1 MTEKRQEN
9 PVKGEKELELYVHIP
24 FCARKCAYC
33 DFLSAPADE
42 ETRSA
47 YVRAL
52 EAEIRGKKEEYKEYR
67 VSTVFV
73 GGGTPS
79 ILDGDDTARIFAALY
94 ESFRISDDAEITME
108 VNPGTVTEEK
118 LAAWKQAGVNRLSIG
133 LQSADDRELRLL
145 GRIHTYK
152 EFLETYEQARRAGFQ
167 NINIDLISAIPG
179 QTLQS
184 WETTL
189 AKTADLEP
197 EHISAYSLIVEEGTP
212 FYDRYGRQENGENDG
227 SQNGLQNGEPEEIRS
242 GEMKEA
248 RNKVQTEAWPPLPD
262 EDEERRI
269 YKRTKSFLEERGYH
283 QYEISNYARPG
294 YECRHNLG
302 YWDRKE
308 YLGFGLGASSLVN
321 NRRFHNTADMD
332 KYMKAFRTERSAADI
347 GSDIYEDVEELS
359 LQDCMEEFMFLG
371 LRKTD
376 GISRTDFAHAFHR
389 DISEIYGSQLKKLEK
404 EGLIDLKDDRILLT
418 ERGTDVSNMVFVE
431 FMF

>member
-1 MTEKRQEN
+1 MMTEKRQKISEN
-9 PVKGEKELELYVHIP
+9 GENGSGTHVKGEKELELYVHIP

-33 DFLSAPADE
+33 DFLSGPTDE
-42 ETRSA
+42 ETRKA

-52 EAEIRGKKEEYKEYR
+52 ETEIRGKKEEYKEYC

-94 ESFRISDDAEITME
+94 ESFRIRDDAEITME

-118 LAAWKQAGVNRLSIG
+118 LAVWKEVGVNRLSIG

-179 QTLQS
+179 QTVHS

-189 AKTADLEP
+189 TKTADLGP

-212 FYDRYGRQENGENDG
+212 FYDRYGHQNNDG
-227 SQNGLQNGEPEEIRS
+227 N
-242 GEMKEA
+242 
-248 RNKVQTEAWPPLPD
+248 AWPPLPD

-269 YKRTKSFLEERGYH
+269 YKRTKSFLEERGYRR
-283 QYEISNYARPG
+283 YEISNYARPG

-308 YLGFGLGASSLVN
+308 YLGLGLGASSLVN
-321 NRRFHNTADMD
+321 SRRFHNTADID
-332 KYMKAFRTERSAADI
+332 IYMKAFRTERSDI
-347 GSDIYEDVEELS
+347 NIYEDVEKLS
-359 LQDCMEEFMFLG
+359 IQDCMEEFMFLG

-376 GISRTDFAHAFHR
+376 GISRTDFAHAFHS
-389 DISEIYGSQLKKLEK
+389 DINEIYGLQLKKLEK
-404 EGLIDLKDDRILLT
+404 EGLILLNGERILLT
-418 ERGTDVSNMVFVE
+418 ERGTDVSNLVFVE

>member
-1 MTEKRQEN
+1 MMTEKRQKISEN
-9 PVKGEKELELYVHIP
+9 GENGSGTHVKGEKELELYVHIP

-33 DFLSAPADE
+33 DFLSGPTDE
-42 ETRSA
+42 ETRKA

-52 EAEIRGKKEEYKEYR
+52 ETEIRGKKEEYKEYC

-94 ESFRISDDAEITME
+94 ESFRIRDDAEITME

-118 LAAWKQAGVNRLSIG
+118 LAVWKEVGVNRLSIG

-179 QTLQS
+179 QTVQS

-189 AKTADLEP
+189 TKTADLGP

-212 FYDRYGRQENGENDG
+212 FYDRYGH
-227 SQNGLQNGEPEEIRS
+227 QNNVGN
-242 GEMKEA
+242 
-248 RNKVQTEAWPPLPD
+248 AWPPLPD

-269 YKRTKSFLEERGYH
+269 YKRTKSFLEERGYRR
-283 QYEISNYARPG
+283 YEISNYARPG

-302 YWDRKE
+302 YWDRQE
-308 YLGFGLGASSLVN
+308 YLGLGLGASSLVN
-321 NRRFHNTADMD
+321 SRRFHNTADID
-332 KYMKAFRTERSAADI
+332 IYMKAFRTERSDI
-347 GSDIYEDVEELS
+347 NIYEDVEKLS
-359 LQDCMEEFMFLG
+359 IQDCMEEFMFLG

-376 GISRTDFAHAFHR
+376 GISRTDFAHAFNS
-389 DISEIYGSQLKKLEK
+389 DINEIYGLQLKKLEK
-404 EGLIDLKDDRILLT
+404 EGLILLNGERILLT
-418 ERGTDVSNMVFVE
+418 ERGTDVSNLVFVE